1 MTKSTNSKKGS
12 KDMKKFTKQQVINM
26 GAELFDEKGFTR
38 EQIRMWL
45 TILVNNGWTEDF
57 DTERIFDLIVG

>member
-1 MTKSTNSKKGS
+1 
-12 KDMKKFTKQQVINM
+12 MKKFTKQQVINM